1 MKTREAGWIWTP
13 WYLSSLNY
21 TNSDYAAQGDFGGDS
36 KSLMDFRHT
45 TFAESTSLYL
55 TLNLTGQS
63 LTRFQVSVPTRISVV
78 GAAGLEPATTG

>member
-1 MKTREAGWIWTP
+1 M
-13 WYLSSLNY
+13 N
-21 TNSDYAAQGDFGGDS
+21 
-36 KSLMDFRHT
+36 FRHA
-45 TFAESTSLYL
+45 TFAEQISLYL